1 MSNNQTIRRTLILML
16 GVALGIISLST
27 SAFAAPSG
35 KSKAAGHDP
44 SGNNGT
50 IKIDGAPFDDAPD
63 NQPHV
68 GCEFEIDFYGF
79 DRDPAVDAAD
89 RTYFS
94 KVSFEG
100 IAPTGGGNLVPDKGS
115 TSVFVGEDAAGGG
128 TDLDASELY
137 SLRNAL
143 SAVEPHPKQGYHV
156 KVTVHTPFSRG
167 ADVKHKVLWI
177 APCAPLAPA
186 EQVEGETK
194 EKTKEETKQQ
204 ETKQETKEESKQVTK
219 EERTEIKEEVLS
231 AVASRTGQVQP
242 APVSAPPVNAAQVV
256 TETQT
261 PSAVL
266 SVAAES
272 APAREA
278 GRKAEVLGVEYTK
291 GAAAGQLAVTGGNPR
306 ILLLLAG
313 IALCLGLSFV
323 SGSKLLARG

>member
-63 NQPHV
+63 NEPHV

-100 IAPTGGGNLVPDKGS
+100 IAPTGGGNLVPDEGS

-137 SLRNAL
+137 SLRSAL
-143 SAVEPHPKQGYHV
+143 SGVAPHPKQGYHV

-177 APCAPLAPA
+177 APCAPSVPA
-186 EQVEGETK
+186 GQVEGETK
-194 EKTKEETKQQ
+194 E

-219 EERTEIKEEVLS
+219 EERTEIKEQVLS
-231 AVASRTGQVQP
+231 AVVSRTEQVQS
-242 APVSAPPVNAAQVV
+242 APVSAPPVSAAQVV
-256 TETQT
+256 TEAQT

-266 SVAAES
+266 SAAAES

-278 GRKAEVLGVEYTK
+278 GRKAEVLGVEYTR

>member
-35 KSKAAGHDP
+35 KSKAGGHDP

-63 NQPHV
+63 NEPHV

-79 DRDPAVDAAD
+79 DRDPAVDAAA

-137 SLRNAL
+137 SLRSAL
-143 SAVEPHPKQGYHV
+143 SGVDPHPKQGYHV

-186 EQVEGETK
+186 EVAAE
-194 EKTKEETKQQ
+194 TKEETKQ
-204 ETKQETKEESKQVTK
+204 EAKEESKQAT
-219 EERTEIKEEVLS
+219 EERTEIKAEVLS
-231 AVASRTGQVQP
+231 AVTSRTGQVQP

-256 TETQT
+256 IEAQT

-278 GRKAEVLGVEYTK
+278 GRNAEVLGVEYTR

-306 ILLLLAG
+306 VLLLLAG

-323 SGSKLLARG
+323 SGSKLLAQG

>member
-27 SAFAAPSG
+27 SAFGAPSG

-63 NQPHV
+63 NEPHV

-128 TDLDASELY
+128 TDLDASELF
-137 SLRNAL
+137 SLRTAL
-143 SAVEPHPKQGYHV
+143 SGVAPHPKQGYHV

-186 EQVEGETK
+186 EQVAGE
-194 EKTKEETKQQ
+194 TKEETKQQ
-204 ETKQETKEESKQVTK
+204 ETKQEIQQEAKEESKQAK
-219 EERTEIKEEVLS
+219 EERTEIKAEVLS

-256 TETQT
+256 TEAQT

-278 GRKAEVLGVEYTK
+278 GRSAEVLGVEFTR